1 MTKLVVLNNVQHKDL
16 KVVTRYAPEFGDAVN
31 CVLTYPTE
39 YGDVQREYPIAFRK
53 DEAGEYQ
60 SIAIL
65 GFAKGEN
72 LFFDGQAW
80 NASYIPAIVARGPF
94 LIGFQEREI
103 NGKPAKEPVMHI
115 NLDDPR
121 VSEKEGQALF
131 LRHGGNTPYLER
143 MARMLN
149 IVHDGMIF
157 SKAMFSA
164 FEAYELIEPVNIEIE
179 LRRDDQLS
187 LTGLH
192 TINEDK
198 LAQLGGD
205 ALEKLNKAGFLQAAF
220 LVVASLN
227 NMKKL
232 IEMKR
237 RRILQQENPK
247 SAAIAE

>member
-1 MTKLVVLNNVQHKDL
+1 MAKLVVLNNVQHKDL
-16 KVVTRYAPEFGDAVN
+16 KVVTRYAAEFGDAAN
-31 CVLTYPTE
+31 CVLTFPTE
-39 YGDVQREYPIAFRK
+39 FGDVQREYPIAFRK
-53 DEAGEYQ
+53 DETGEYQ

-80 NASYIPAIVARGPF
+80 NASYIPAVVARGPF
-94 LIGFQEREI
+94 LIGFQEREL
-103 NGKPAKEPVMHI
+103 NGEPAKEPVIHI

-121 VSEKEGQALF
+121 VGEKEGEPLF

-143 MARMLN
+143 MARMLKV
-149 IVHDGMIF
+149 VHDGMLI

-179 LRRDDQLS
+179 LRRDEQFS
-187 LTGLH
+187 LGGLH

-198 LAQLGGD
+198 LARLSGD

-220 LVVASLN
+220 LAVASLN

-232 IEMKR
+232 IEIKR
-237 RRILQQENPK
+237 RRILKQVNPK
-247 SAAIAE
+247 SAAAE